1 MGKLRE
7 LIKWGWRSPVAAT
20 AILFVLGLSPVGFAI
35 PYFILSEI
43 GICHGALGSGVHCT
57 LPSPVAGYL
66 EVLAVYMEVSCFIFG
81 LCVPWLLA
89 AAAVW
94 VGFVVYFFRALYL
107 LVRPA

>member
-1 MGKLRE
+1 M
-7 LIKWGWRSPVAAT
+7 KWGWRKPFTAT

-43 GICHGALGSGVHCT
+43 GTCRGALGSGVHCA

-66 EVLAVYMEVSCFIFG
+66 EVLAAYMEVSCFIFG

-89 AAAVW
+89 AVAVW
-94 VGFVVYFFRALYL
+94 VGFFGYLGRALYR
-107 LVRPA
+107 LVRPG